1 MTFQSHGL
9 THVGRVRT
17 ENQDRILVLPALGC
31 FAVWDG
37 MGGQRAGDV
46 AAETGLTV
54 FESYMQSSQDP
65 SDVTWPFGYNVAF
78 SLDANRL
85 ITSIRLANRQV
96 SARSDQELKLAGM
109 GTTVAAVLVAGER
122 LTIAN
127 VGDSRVY
134 RMRGGHLEQLSVD
147 DTMAALMVSKGVIA
161 PESVPAHPM
170 RGILMQ
176 AIGLHG
182 EVDPHVR
189 EEAVQGG
196 DLILICSD
204 GLYGAIDAAAMTA
217 ALLRTGT
224 VQERAQGLID
234 HALSAGAS
242 DNVSVILIEHSVEA

>member
-1 MTFQSHGL
+1 MTLQSHGL
-9 THVGRVRT
+9 TNVGRVRT
-17 ENQDRILVLPALGC
+17 ENQDRILMLPELGC

-54 FESYMQSSQDP
+54 FESYIQSSHDP
-65 SDVTWPFGYNVAF
+65 SEVTWPFGYNVNF

-96 SARSDQELKLAGM
+96 STRSDQELKLAGM
-109 GTTVAAVLVAGER
+109 GTTVAAVLSTGER

-134 RMRGGHLEQLSVD
+134 RLREGQLEQLSVD
-147 DTMAALMVSKGVIA
+147 DTMAALMVSKGVIT

-170 RGILMQ
+170 RGVLMQ

-189 EEAVQGG
+189 EEAVLAG
-196 DLILICSD
+196 DLVLICSD
-204 GLYGAIDAAAMTA
+204 GLYGAINAAAITEALQRTA
-217 ALLRTGT
+217 PVA
-224 VQERAQGLID
+224 ERAQDLID

-242 DNVSVILIEHSVEA
+242 DNVSVILIEHTA